1 MTARRLEMASALRD
15 NALLIASAAV
25 GIAVAATW
33 PHKEPAHCPQPS
45 GASVELLFAPCLVAA
60 ELNDRPPRSPAP
72 EMLDLAPPPAAPA
85 DEAPAVARGPRG
97 RDVEATGS
105 LPSR

>member
-1 MTARRLEMASALRD
+1 MASALRD
-15 NALLIASAAV
+15 NTLLIASAIV

-33 PHKEPAHCPQPS
+33 PHAEPRRCPQPS

-60 ELNDRPPRSPAP
+60 EMNDRPLRQSVP
-72 EMLDLAPPPAAPA
+72 ETLDLAPPPAPPT
-85 DEAPAVARGPRG
+85 DEGPAVARGPRG

-105 LPSR
+105 VPSR